1 MPTVTDICRYPV
13 KGLSAEHLDRVSLAA
28 GEGLPLDR
36 AFALAHGTTQ
46 FDRDAP
52 AWLSKTNFLMLME
65 NERLAAL
72 HTAYDEKTGVLSI
85 LHDGR
90 RVARGKV
97 TEAAGRS
104 AIERFFEA
112 YMGAESRGRPK
123 LVHAPGHMFSDTALK
138 VLSLINLASLREL
151 ERALGR
157 PLHPLRFR
165 ANVYVDGWEPWAEF
179 DWLGREAL
187 VGSAGLRVGDRIP
200 RCAATN
206 VNPETAERDADVP
219 RALRQSFGHPYMG
232 VYAEVTRGG
241 EIALGDGVEIG

>member
-52 AWLSKTNFLMLME
+52 AWLSKTSFLMLME

-90 RVARGKV
+90 QVAQGKV
-97 TEAAGRS
+97 TEASGRS
-104 AIERFFEA
+104 AIEGFFEA

-123 LVHAPGHMFSDTALK
+123 LVEAPGHMFSDTALK

-219 RALRQSFGHPYMG
+219 RALRQSFDHPYMG
-232 VYAEVTRGG
+232 VYAEVIQGG
-241 EIALGDGVEIG
+241 EIAVGDGVEIG